1 MAETNHRTCTVYGLS
16 SSLGGGIRYVG
27 QTTATV
33 SNRVRKHVARAL
45 RKTSKTTH
53 REAWVRKVIAD
64 GGSIRWI
71 VLQAGATWNKDEIW
85 WIRRLRRS
93 GADLVNATRGGEG
106 MLDAPAELR
115 GRIADRVR
123 ELWADPG
130 YRERMKAA
138 HAGKGW
144 SDARRAAYRQSG
156 EADRR
161 AASQRK
167 AKEKLGAE
175 RRSQIAS
182 IAGKAGAV
190 LRAGQRAAL

>member
-1 MAETNHRTCTVYGLS
+1 MAESNHRTCTVYGLS

-27 QTTATV
+27 QTTTNV
-33 SNRVRKHVARAL
+33 STRVRKHVARAL
-45 RKTSKTTH
+45 QKTGKPTH
-53 REAWVRKVIAD
+53 REAWIKKVIAD
-64 GGSIRWI
+64 GGSIRWV
-71 VLQAGATWNKDEIW
+71 VLQAEATWNKDEIR

-93 GADLVNATRGGEG
+93 GAELVNATRGGEG

-115 GRIADRVR
+115 SRIADRVR
-123 ELWADPG
+123 ELWANPE
-130 YRERMKAA
+130 YRDRMKAA

-144 SDARRAAYRQSG
+144 SDARRTAYSQSG

-161 AASQRK
+161 AASQRE

-182 IAGKAGAV
+182 IAGKAGAAF
-190 LRAGQRAAL
+190 RAEQRAAL